1 MKKTGISEA
10 FEAALYGRQILLTGL
25 GAFLAYSLLAFFS
38 VPTYS
43 SQLLG
48 RSLTYFPEMIRMASL
63 GIMDTSGTIGLTLTV
78 IYSIITGITLTNAY
92 TSLKMR
98 SFSSILNLGAF
109 LPGFLVAGCASCGV
123 GLLAAFGFTGALAA
137 LPFNGNLVKLGGIL
151 VMAGLLHRSGNPKVC
166 ANPNE

>member
-1 MKKTGISEA
+1 MRKPRIQEA
-10 FEAALYGRQILLTGL
+10 FEAALYGRQILLTGF
-25 GAFLAYSLLAFFS
+25 GALLAYSILAFFS
-38 VPTYS
+38 LPTYS

-48 RSLTYFPEMIRMASL
+48 RSLTYFPEVMRMSTL
-63 GIMDTSGTIGLTLTV
+63 GMLDTTGAIGLALTV
-78 IYSIITGITLTNAY
+78 TYSIITGVTLTNAY
-92 TSLKMR
+92 ISLKQK
-98 SFSSILNLGAF
+98 SLSGIINLGAF

-166 ANPNE
+166 ANPNA